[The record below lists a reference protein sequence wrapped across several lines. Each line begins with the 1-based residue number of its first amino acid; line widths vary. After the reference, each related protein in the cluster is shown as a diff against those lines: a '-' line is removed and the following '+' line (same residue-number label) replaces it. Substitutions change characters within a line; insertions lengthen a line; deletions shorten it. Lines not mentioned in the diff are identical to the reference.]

1 MEAKLKNAILE
12 TKLLDGLQRSIIF
25 ILPPMKLRDEYTS
38 FTLSVRLSVR
48 PSIRPPSVW
57 RPNRV
62 RSVSSTILAGSISY
76 LICRVTSIG
85 ICMAIHYVMNYTL
98 GFN

>member
-25 ILPPMKLRDEYTS
+25 ILPPMKLRDGGYTS

-48 PSIRPPSVW
+48 PSIRPSVLRPSGDQI
-57 RPNRV
+57 
-62 RSVSSTILAGSISY
+62 VSALY
-76 LICRVTSIG
+76 LPQ
-85 ICMAIHYVMNYTL
+85 
-98 GFN
+98 F